1 MAKETV
7 KVDNGLEEIK
17 LETNEKIKTKKDK
30 KEKQAKEKKNK
41 KEAKKNRNKT
51 SYFAKVRAEMK
62 LVTWPTKKNVVRYS
76 LATIMMVILLAA
88 FFIGIS
94 ALFDLLYGY
103 VQGWIG

>member
-7 KVDNGLEEIK
+7 KVDNGLKEIK
-17 LETNEKIKTKKDK
+17 LETSEKVKTKKEK
-30 KEKQAKEKKNK
+30 KEKEVKEKKKK
-41 KEAKKNRNKT
+41 KEPKKKGNKT
-51 SYFAKVRAEMK
+51 SYFAKVKTEMK